1 MKLGTTGSRFGTTEE
16 QERAFIELISGMTIE
31 EFHFGNCFGWDT
43 IAYDIFKKIKPTVI
57 TISHPPINKSYYKPN
72 GDITRKSKE
81 YLERN
86 KDIVN
91 ESDIIIACPI
101 TKEKNRS
108 GTWHTIRYAQ
118 SKSKLVIIIEPNGCM
133 SAVKGET
140 PTDIEKWL
148 KNET

>member
-16 QERAFIELISGMTIE
+16 QERMFVELISNMTIE
-31 EFHFGNCFGWDT
+31 EFHFGNCIGWDT
-43 IAYDIFKKIKPTVI
+43 IAYDIFKIFKPTI
-57 TISHPPINKSYYKPN
+57 KTISHPPINKAYYKPN
-72 GDITRKSKE
+72 GDVTRKPKE

-108 GTWHTIRYAQ
+108 GTWHTIRYAKNQ
-118 SKSKLVIIIEPNGCM
+118 NKIVVIIYPDGKKEFMNNGING
-133 SAVKGET
+133 VL
-140 PTDIEKWL
+140 I
-148 KNET
+148 